1 MVINMMKSR
10 IYQLSADAEITPKL
24 AVRYIR
30 KHSMATEELERLYGY
45 YIGDHAI
52 LSRPKDQRAANNRL
66 VCNHAKYITDCTTG
80 YFMGSPIQ
88 YGSRS
93 GHDISALKTVL
104 RGCDSDTQDVDLA
117 RIGSIFGVSYEMLYL
132 SNTKMPEIRLASID
146 PRQAFVVYD
155 DTVEQRPLFGVYY
168 MPIYGD
174 GDLLTGYR
182 CYLCDREKT
191 TEFMM
196 NGSFV
201 PTGEPISYPHF
212 FGDVPIVE
220 YYNNGDRESDFGQV
234 TSLIDAYNLLQSDR
248 VNDKEQFVDAILL
261 IKGQIL
267 GDTPDEE
274 SETYRAIKEF
284 GVMTMDDGGDARW
297 LTRQFDE
304 SSVELLRKSLESDIH
319 KFSGVPC
326 MDDVNFSGN
335 SSGVAMRYKLLAFEQ
350 MTKIKERYFAEGL
363 RLRLKMIANALFT
376 LSATQIDPGDIE
388 IFFTHSL
395 PENETEM
402 AQTVNLLKDIVPH
415 EKLMKLIPFV
425 TTD

>member
-1 MVINMMKSR
+1 MK
-10 IYQLSADAEITPKL
+10 IYQLSADTEITPQL
-24 AVRYIR
+24 AVKYIL
-30 KHSMATEELERLYGY
+30 KHSAASDELERLYGY

-52 LSRPKDQRAANNRL
+52 LSRPKDKRAANNRL

-80 YFMGSPIQ
+80 YFMGSPVQ

-93 GHDISALKTVL
+93 GRDISGLKSVL
-104 RGCDSDTQDVDLA
+104 RGCDSDTQDIDLA
-117 RIGSIFGVSYEMLYL
+117 RLSSIFGVSYEMLYL
-132 SNTKMPEIRLASID
+132 SNEKTPEIRLASID

-168 MPIYGD
+168 MPIYGS
-174 GDLLTGYR
+174 GDVVSGYR
-182 CYLCDREKT
+182 CYLCDRERV

-196 NGSFV
+196 TSGFSL
-201 PTGEPISYPHF
+201 TGGQISYPHF
-212 FGDVPIVE
+212 FGEVPIIE
-220 YYNNGDRESDFGQV
+220 YYNNGDRQSDFGQV

-248 VNDKEQFVDAILL
+248 VNDKEQFVDSILL

-267 GDTPDEE
+267 GDSPDEE
-274 SETYRAIKEF
+274 SETYKAIREF
-284 GVMTMDDGGDARW
+284 GVMTMDDSGDAQW

-335 SSGVAMRYKLLAFEQ
+335 SSGVALRYKLLAFEQ

-363 RLRLKMIANALFT
+363 RMRLKMIANAM
-376 LSATQIDPGDIE
+376 LSLTASGFDPDDIE
-388 IFFTHSL
+388 IHFTHSL
-395 PENETEM
+395 PENETEL
-402 AQTVNLLKDIVPH
+402 AQTVNLLKDIVPN
-415 EKLMKLIPFV
+415 EKLMKLLPFV
-425 TTD
+425 SD

>member
-1 MVINMMKSR
+1 MTQSK
-10 IYQLSADAEITPKL
+10 IYQLSADTEITPKL

-30 KHSMATEELERLYGY
+30 KHRLAAEELEKLYGY
-45 YIGDHAI
+45 YIGDHGI
-52 LSRPKDQRAANNRL
+52 LSRPKDKRAANNRL

-88 YGSRS
+88 LGSRS
-93 GHDISALKTVL
+93 GRDISALKAVL
-104 RGCDSDTQDVDLA
+104 RACDSDTQDIDLA
-117 RIGSIFGVSYEMLYL
+117 RLGSIFGVSYEMLYL
-132 SNTKMPEIRLASID
+132 SDAKMPEIRLASID

-174 GDLLTGYR
+174 NDLITGYR

-191 TEFMM
+191 TEFKM
-196 NGSFV
+196 NASLAQV
-201 PTGEPISYPHF
+201 GEPNSYFHF
-212 FGDVPIVE
+212 FGDVPIIE
-220 YYNNGDRESDFGQV
+220 YYNNGDRQSDFGQV
-234 TSLIDAYNLLQSDR
+234 TGLIDAYNLLQSDR

-274 SETYRAIKEF
+274 SETYRAIREF

-297 LTRQFDE
+297 LTRQLDE
-304 SSVELLRKSLESDIH
+304 GSVELLRKSLESDIH

-335 SSGVAMRYKLLAFEQ
+335 ASGVALRYKLLAFEQ
-350 MTKIKERYFAEGL
+350 LTKIKERYFAEGL
-363 RLRLKMIANALFT
+363 RLRLKMIANAMFA
-376 LSATQIDPGDIE
+376 LSGIQIDPSDLE

-402 AQTVNLLKDIVPH
+402 AQTVNLLKDIVPR

-425 TTD
+425 TAD

>member
-1 MVINMMKSR
+1 MK
-10 IYQLSADAEITPKL
+10 IYQLPAETEVTPQL
-24 AVRYIR
+24 AVRYIL
-30 KHSMATEELERLYGY
+30 KHSLASQELDRLYDY
-45 YIGDHAI
+45 YIGNHSI
-52 LSRPKDQRAANNRL
+52 LSRPKDKRAANNRL

-80 YFMGSPIQ
+80 YFMGSPVQ
-88 YGSRS
+88 YTSRS
-93 GHDISALKTVL
+93 GSDISVLKSVL

-117 RIGSIFGVSYEMLYL
+117 RLSSIFGVSYEMLYL
-132 SNTKMPEIRLASID
+132 SNGKKPEIRLASID

-155 DTVEQRPLFGVYY
+155 DTVEQKPLFGVYY
-168 MPIYGD
+168 MPLYGS
-174 GDLLTGYR
+174 GDFISGYR
-182 CYLCDREKT
+182 CYLCDREKV
-191 TEFMM
+191 TEFMLTS
-196 NGSFV
+196 SFS
-201 PTGEPISYPHF
+201 PMGTETSYSHF
-212 FGDVPIVE
+212 FGDVPIIE
-220 YYNNGDRESDFGQV
+220 YYNNGDRMSDFGQV

-267 GDTPDEE
+267 GDTAEEE
-274 SETYRAIKEF
+274 SATYHAIKEF
-284 GVMTMDDGGDARW
+284 GVMTMDDGGDAQW

-363 RLRLKMIANALFT
+363 RLRLKMIANALLT
-376 LSATQIDPGDIE
+376 LHAIPLDTDDVE
-388 IFFTHSL
+388 IYFTHSL

-402 AQTVNLLKDIVPH
+402 AQTVNLLKDIVPK
-415 EKLMKLIPFV
+415 EKLMKLLPFV
-425 TTD
+425 TAD